1 MMSKTMTNYVNN
13 ALMVTGIT
21 NLYGSL
27 CRVFTVRGT
36 ILREGE
42 KERIEERG
50 RVNSIE
56 VGETAS

>member
-1 MMSKTMTNYVNN
+1 MTSYVNN

-21 NLYGSL
+21 NLYGSQ
-27 CRVFTVRGT
+27 CRVFIARGT

-56 VGETAS
+56 VSETAS